1 MFPRLETLHLSYN
14 AIPSSHVTQMRY
26 LRKLR
31 VLDLASNDLITLPDD
46 LSFFTQLEDLNV
58 SANLFAS
65 NSTLVKPTAVFNAL
79 NSIPKLKKLNISRN
93 KLQALHLEETPAGP
107 RFASLQDL
115 DFSYNKVEL
124 QDELFS
130 AKEFSSL

>member
-1 MFPRLETLHLSYN
+1 M
-14 AIPSSHVTQMRY
+14 
-26 LRKLR
+26 
-31 VLDLASNDLITLPDD
+31 LDLASNDLITLPDD